1 MTILANAARRLYG
14 EAFGLVIDR
23 PPPRKPDVP
32 ANAAIDETPRALRDA
47 DGTELELRSIRPD
60 DFKALQRGFRN
71 LTPDEVRMRFLH
83 PLTDL
88 VEPVARSLC
97 DLDPKTGVAF
107 VLADPPQTAE
117 PEIHAV
123 ARAYIDPAT
132 LAAEFAVIVQRRFA
146 GKGYGRMLMDR
157 LLRACRDRGAVE
169 MWGDVFLDNVA
180 MLALAERLGFEKH
193 WQPHDPGVVRIN
205 LDLTKTNPAGR

>member
-14 EAFGLVIDR
+14 EAFGLVIR
-23 PPPRKPDVP
+23 RSPPRKSDVST
-32 ANAAIDETPRALRDA
+32 NAAIENLRVLRDA
-47 DGTELELRSIRPD
+47 GGAELVLRSIRAD
-60 DFKALQRGFRN
+60 DFTALQRGFRN

-97 DLDPKTGVAF
+97 DLDPQTGVAF

-132 LAAEFAVIVQRRFA
+132 LAAEFAIIVQRRFA

-157 LLRACRDRGAVE
+157 LIRTCRERGAVE

-180 MLALAERLGFEKH
+180 MLALAERLGFQKR
-193 WQPHDPGVVRIN
+193 WQKHDPGVVRIN
-205 LDLTKTNPAGR
+205 LDLTKIERD